1 MSEKS
6 APQPDP
12 SAIQTIPRPPL
23 VRLPD
28 PATLFADRAARL
40 RALAQGH
47 GLEPYLTFLAELVDT
62 QHRIA
67 STGPEPR
74 MPSDDVLA
82 AAHRHAMPPLGRS
95 NHEPDADSFALID
108 TICENMTHVEMPDA
122 ARAALVRVGGSDET
136 ARREMIANV
145 LSDAIPSDAL
155 AEHAFV
161 AAALQVE
168 FARRAARLNAGD
180 IKPVAD
186 GACPV
191 CGGPPVASVIV
202 EWPRY
207 EGTRYC
213 ACTSCGTLWNYVRAK
228 CALCAKTGKIS
239 FREISGGN
247 GSIKAEACGDCDG
260 YVKVLYH
267 DKDPHLDPVADDVA
281 SMALDLLLRDEGL
294 YRGAVNPFLTGI

>member
-12 SAIQTIPRPPL
+12 SAIQTIPRPPF

-28 PATLFADRAARL
+28 PTTLFADRAARL
-40 RALAQGH
+40 RSLATGH
-47 GLEPYLTFLAELVDT
+47 GLEPYLTFLAELVDA

-67 STGPEPR
+67 FSASDPE
-74 MPSDDVLA
+74 MPSNDVLA

-95 NHEPDADSFALID
+95 DHEPDADSFALSD
-108 TICENMTHVEMPDA
+108 AVCENMAQVEMPDA
-122 ARAALVRVGGSDET
+122 ARSALMRVGAADET

-145 LSDAIPSDAL
+145 LSDAIPFEEL

-161 AAALQVE
+161 AAALQIE
-168 FARRAARLNAGD
+168 FARRAALLNAGD
-180 IKPVAD
+180 LKPVAD
-186 GACPV
+186 GVCPT

-213 ACTSCGTLWNYVRAK
+213 ACTLCGTLWNYVRAK
-228 CALCAKTGKIS
+228 CTICASTGKIS
-239 FREISGGN
+239 FREISGSD
-247 GSIKAEACGDCDG
+247 GSIKAEACGECDG

-267 DKDPHLDPVADDVA
+267 DKDPHLDPIADDVA
-281 SMALDLLLRDEGL
+281 SMALDLLLKDEGL
-294 YRGAVNPFLTGI
+294 RRGAVNPYLTGI